1 MRFLVTASGPA
12 EQTNSCAP
20 PGQVRATQLFSAEQ
34 LEHKAI
40 DIAAERMSSI
50 AMAVRR
56 QPVSCTGRRIRLK
69 LTILHPVQAFYRR
82 ITAHTIRNK
91 TVFVNPDD
99 FRQYGACKDIPV
111 TRLILIRHGETD
123 YSLQNRY
130 CGFSN
135 PSLNNK
141 GIWQSKKL
149 ADGLGDLSPVKV
161 YSSDLKRAYETAKI
175 IFRNNSIEKV
185 VDLREMNFGLFE
197 GLKYEEIVRKYP
209 KLYRDW
215 VDNPE
220 KIKIPNGES
229 LSDLR
234 KRVKERLS
242 FILSQQE
249 GKTLAVVTHGGPI
262 RVILCD
268 ALKSDL
274 NMFRQIGQKIGA
286 LNIIDYAEESSPVVV
301 KMNDTSYLSAE
312 C

>member
-1 MRFLVTASGPA
+1 M
-12 EQTNSCAP
+12 
-20 PGQVRATQLFSAEQ
+20 
-34 LEHKAI
+34 
-40 DIAAERMSSI
+40 
-50 AMAVRR
+50 
-56 QPVSCTGRRIRLK
+56 
-69 LTILHPVQAFYRR
+69 
-82 ITAHTIRNK
+82 
-91 TVFVNPDD
+91 
-99 FRQYGACKDIPV
+99 
-111 TRLILIRHGETD
+111 
-123 YSLQNRY
+123 
-130 CGFSN
+130 
-135 PSLNNK
+135 SLNKK

-161 YSSDLKRAYETAKI
+161 FSSDLKRAYETAKI

-185 VDLREMNFGLFE
+185 VDFREMNFGLFE

-229 LSDLR
+229 LSNLR

-262 RVILCD
+262 RVILCG

-286 LNIIDYAEESSPVVV
+286 LNVIDYAEESSPAVV